1 MLSARIFVLSVLCAV
16 WLAGTG
22 FAAAQAPADITGSYG
37 ILGTCSDKE
46 IENSPDEISVRH
58 CFLGKKYAVYA
69 SMSLVQKGNSVCGS
83 YSECGGIN
91 CSRLYT
97 GQLVGKIT
105 GKKLTLFLETGHRG
119 DGLAEERIYGIV
131 PGGLADAGQP
141 RTDKPVYVRRGK
153 VLENPSLK
161 NACNP
166 VIPKEALLR
175 NFTLDVPG
183 ILTEADIKFLDA
195 KDEVA
200 KKAPPA
206 KQFTLSKLSSHYQ
219 WTDKRS
225 TGNYVPRLITIHNDS
240 KKEWTVVAGY
250 SETCRDFLS
259 RDPLKETERLVY
271 DAQFEGLGIL
281 PGKTLTFPSC
291 KGTIFT
297 LEDKAACPRFTCSE
311 NCRC

>member
-1 MLSARIFVLSVLCAV
+1 MLSARVLLSILCAV
-16 WLAGTG
+16 WLGGMG
-22 FAAAQAPADITGSYG
+22 FAAAQKPADVTGSYG
-37 ILGTCSDKE
+37 MLGSCSDKE
-46 IENSPDEISVRH
+46 MDNSLDEISVRH
-58 CFLGKKYAVYA
+58 CFLGKKYAAYA
-69 SMSLVQKGNSVCGS
+69 EMSLIQNGHSVCGS

-91 CSRLYT
+91 CSRVYT
-97 GQLVGKIT
+97 GQLVGKIA
-105 GKKLTLFLETGHRG
+105 GDKLTLFMETGHRE
-119 DGLAEERIYGIV
+119 DGPAEERIYRIV
-131 PGGLADAGQP
+131 PSGLADGDQHQ
-141 RTDKPVYVRRGK
+141 TDKPVHVRRAK
-153 VLENPSLK
+153 VLENPSLR

-166 VIPKEALLR
+166 VIPKEVLLK

-183 ILTEADIKFLDA
+183 ILTTADIRFLDA
-195 KDEVA
+195 KNDVT

-206 KQFTLSKLSSHYQ
+206 KQFNLSKLSSNYQ
-219 WTDKRS
+219 WTDQRS

-259 RDPLKETERLVY
+259 RDPETGRLVY

-281 PGKTLTFPSC
+281 PDKTLTLPSC
-291 KGTIFT
+291 KDTIFT

>member
-1 MLSARIFVLSVLCAV
+1 VPTARNLVLAVLCAV

-22 FAAAQAPADITGSYG
+22 LAAAQMPADITGSYR
-37 ILGTCSDKE
+37 IPGTCNDKE
-46 IENSPDEISVRH
+46 IEDNSGELYVRH
-58 CFLGKKYAVYA
+58 CFLGEKYTGYA
-69 SMSLVQKGNSVCGS
+69 EVSLVQNGNSVCGS
-83 YSECGGIN
+83 YSECGGFN
-91 CSRLYT
+91 CSKVYT
-97 GQLVGKIT
+97 GQLVGKIA
-105 GKKLTLFLETGHRG
+105 GQKLTLFMETGHRENG
-119 DGLAEERIYGIV
+119 PAEERIYRIV
-131 PGGLADAGQP
+131 PGGLADHRQP
-141 RTDKPVYVRRGK
+141 QTDKPVYVRRAK

-161 NACNP
+161 SACSP
-166 VIPKEALLR
+166 AIPKEVLLK
-175 NFTLDVPG
+175 NFTLNVPG
-183 ILTEADIKFLDA
+183 ILTEAEIKFLDA

-225 TGNYVPRLITIHNDS
+225 TGNYVPRLVTIHNDS

-259 RDPLKETERLVY
+259 RDPLKETGRLVN

-281 PGKTLTFPSC
+281 PGKTLTIPSC
-291 KGTIFT
+291 KGTILTF
-297 LEDKAACPRFTCSE
+297 EDKAACPRFTCSE